1 MKGKKTLEVIGVRK
15 GMKTFKLVDLNVERV
30 DKEEKT
36 IEQFPLID
44 GLIINKEDGEN
55 HWLIEAL
62 VAKEHLSFF
71 EQLQNSQSEAKVF
84 VTITKK
90 SNRPA
95 QLTAA
100 VKNIVKLEESI
111 QVLIYGQMVTRKQ
124 QGTETIL
131 ESLVK
136 EGYTGTQLIEAFRQ
150 KI

>member
-1 MKGKKTLEVIGVRK
+1 MTSFKKKQAEV
-15 GMKTFKLVDLNVERV
+15 
-30 DKEEKT
+30 
-36 IEQFPLID
+36 
-44 GLIINKEDGEN
+44 
-55 HWLIEAL
+55 
-62 VAKEHLSFF
+62 
-71 EQLQNSQSEAKVF
+71 KVF

-100 VKNIVKLEESI
+100 VKNIAELEESI
-111 QVLIYGQMVTRKQ
+111 SVLIYGQMVTRKQ

-136 EGYTGTQLIEAFRQ
+136 EGYTGAKLIEAFKQ

>member
-1 MKGKKTLEVIGVRK
+1 MEVIGVRIE
-15 GMKTFKLVDLNVERV
+15 MKTFKLVDLNVERV
-30 DKEEKT
+30 DKEEKS

-71 EQLQNSQSEAKVF
+71 EQLQNSQTEATVF
-84 VTITKK
+84 VTITKQ

-124 QGTETIL
+124 HGTETLL

-136 EGYTGTQLIEAFRQ
+136 EGYTGNKLIEAFKQ